1 MLESQ
6 SMALNMKI
14 FTFFKEK
21 AVKLPLDLFSHA
33 LMTSKTSPKP
43 LTCPSRPAKK
53 CSNSTLPILSKS

>member
-21 AVKLPLDLFSHA
+21 AVKFA
-33 LMTSKTSPKP
+33 T
-43 LTCPSRPAKK
+43 
-53 CSNSTLPILSKS
+53 